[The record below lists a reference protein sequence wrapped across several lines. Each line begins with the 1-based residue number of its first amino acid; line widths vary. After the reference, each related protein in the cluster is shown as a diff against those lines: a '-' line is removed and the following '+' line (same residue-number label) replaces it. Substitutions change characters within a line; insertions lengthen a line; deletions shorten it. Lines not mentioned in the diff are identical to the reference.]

1 MPVMSSAQ
9 QGHGASRVPYPN
21 PLPLRL
27 LSLAL
32 AIALS
37 VLVLVYPRAV
47 ASSVSD
53 VRHGLLS
60 MMMWGI
66 AAGFVHGVGFVPRLL
81 PWRIAFHP
89 ITGWLLMAMGI
100 AWLLSHR

>member
-1 MPVMSSAQ
+1 MRAMTPSQ
-9 QGHGASRVPYPN
+9 RGRGDSRVPYPN

-27 LSLAL
+27 LSLTL
-32 AIALS
+32 AVALS
-37 VLVLVYPRAV
+37 VLVLVYPKAV
-47 ASSVSD
+47 ANSVSD

-81 PWRIAFHP
+81 LWRMLFHP
-89 ITGWLLMAMGI
+89 ITGWLLMVMGM
-100 AWLLSHR
+100 AWLLSHH

>member
-1 MPVMSSAQ
+1 MTQSE
-9 QGHGASRVPYPN
+9 QGHNGFRVPYPN
-21 PLPLRL
+21 PLALRL

-37 VLVLVYPRAV
+37 TLVLVYPKAV

-81 PWRIAFHP
+81 VWRVVFHP

-100 AWLLSHR
+100 VWLLSHR